1 MTCRP
6 ALRIGRTFSQG
17 KHVAWRIW
25 HQSLRLSGNSSS
37 DCRMMAQPWLPS
49 TGSSSLCVAWP
60 ALRHARGSRQVSL
73 GPLNS
78 HLART
83 STATAL
89 MDAVGSRAALCDE
102 SALLRHEAAYCL
114 GQQNQPEAVPILQRL
129 LADASEDPMYARP
142 EGGQP
147 PAQQPGLPF
156 HVGAP
161 DSWPCWTL
169 VG

>member
-6 ALRIGRTFSQG
+6 ALRIGQALSQC
-17 KHVAWRIW
+17 KYVAWRIW
-25 HQSLRLSGNSSS
+25 HQSLRLSGSSS
-37 DCRMMAQPWLPS
+37 SGCRMMAQPWLPS

-60 ALRHARGSRQVSL
+60 ALRHVRDSRQVGL

-78 HLART
+78 HVSRA

-89 MDAVGSRAALCDE
+89 MDAVGSRAALCDG

-129 LADASEDPMYARP
+129 LADASEDPMYARL

-147 PAQQPGLPF
+147 LAHQPGLPF
-156 HVGAP
+156 YVGAP
-161 DSWPCWTL
+161 DS
-169 VG
+169 